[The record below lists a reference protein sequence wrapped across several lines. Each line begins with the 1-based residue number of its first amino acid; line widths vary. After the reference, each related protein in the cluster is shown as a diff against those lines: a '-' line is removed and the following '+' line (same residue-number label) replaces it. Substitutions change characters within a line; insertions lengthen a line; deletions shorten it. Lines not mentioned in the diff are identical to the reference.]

1 MGLVF
6 GVEVNFNI
14 FSLSNFFSGRD
25 GVSSFEFI
33 SVLFLFWILFI
44 FLFDVFNFLLFD
56 FEFNLFVLYVSDI
69 AILNF
74 LKLPILF
81 EAKRVKTSVFSFF
94 IIFFSLLLISGVNL
108 SSLAFL
114 ASNDLLGFLGLL
126 I

>member
-1 MGLVF
+1 M
-6 GVEVNFNI
+6 
-14 FSLSNFFSGRD
+14 
-25 GVSSFEFI
+25 
-33 SVLFLFWILFI
+33 
-44 FLFDVFNFLLFD
+44 
-56 FEFNLFVLYVSDI
+56 
-69 AILNF
+69 
-74 LKLPILF
+74 LF